1 MNAIKLILTIA
12 ILTSVNLNCLGQEE
26 TSNEKLIQEMSKSA
40 IWTPELDAVIAS
52 PKNHKVILENDK
64 VRVLEITLLP
74 NETENLHHH
83 KWPSVIYIPEGNDF
97 VDYDGEGNIL
107 IDSRKLTN
115 PSVYPIVIYNDNDIL
130 HQTKNVSKTKSIRLI
145 RVEMKQ

>member
-1 MNAIKLILTIA
+1 MDAIKLILTIA

-26 TSNEKLIQEMSKSA
+26 TSNEKLIQKMSKSA

-74 NETENLHHH
+74 NETENLHHISGQVSYIFL
-83 KWPSVIYIPEGNDF
+83 KAMILLIMMVKVIF
-97 VDYDGEGNIL
+97 
-107 IDSRKLTN
+107 
-115 PSVYPIVIYNDNDIL
+115 
-130 HQTKNVSKTKSIRLI
+130 
-145 RVEMKQ
+145 